1 MRDNNKNLKRV
12 ITFFTTEES
21 KIKSFFDVKNTRLI
35 ISNLKINSQKLIEN
49 GIIKDNLNRFF
60 NKNHVLEIHKSV
72 KKITNKKSCGS
83 IFFYEGLRDE
93 DIIEPK
99 ITVIIEITSIQFLL
113 IGNSIKNNISDFLSN
128 FNIDIYMSPSDFDY
142 YKVSEKYSD
151 NNKII
156 KILDYQINNI
166 IS

>member
-1 MRDNNKNLKRV
+1 LKDNNKNLNR
-12 ITFFTTEES
+12 IISFFTTEQS
-21 KIKSFFDVKNTRLI
+21 RIKSFFDFKSSRLV

-49 GIIKDNLNRFF
+49 GIIKDNLNKFF
-60 NKNHVLEIHKSV
+60 NENHSLEISRSI
-72 KKITNKKSCGS
+72 KKTTNKRSCGS

-99 ITVIIEITSIQFLL
+99 ITVIIEVTSIQFLL
-113 IGNSIKNNISDFLSN
+113 IGNAIKNNISDFLSN
-128 FNIDIYMSPSDFDY
+128 FIIDIHMSPSDFDY
-142 YKVSEKYSD
+142 YKVSDRYSD

-156 KILDYQINNI
+156 KILDYKIKNI